1 MKHYG
6 FGSRLLAWLCVV
18 IMLVMMLPLSAAADG
33 DPADDETTYA
43 VNWNVGE
50 HGTVTLTA
58 NDVDYSSG
66 EEVSLAADTSVTLT
80 VTPEARYKLKEVSA
94 YYGSSNTLFTPSYS
108 NPASESTYTFKMP
121 TNDIYVSVTFGQRES
136 VTVSFEGDVQSVQ
149 IPAGS
154 DSIVKEKKAEV
165 FTDEY
170 GDGSLA
176 SFIVTPAEH
185 YDLPEF
191 VTVQIGGTQYTTSES
206 DSSSVVWNKD
216 SKDSAVLSIPYTLL
230 TADAT
235 VTVEGVEKPY
245 VQFAVADKNHLTLGC
260 EGKVYLEAIGDSE
273 DVSDENAYYS
283 LAVGAADHY
292 NLSGD
297 VKVSASSGK
306 MVNGTWDAESGHFT
320 VSKAELKDFAEEKE
334 TLYVSADTTPI
345 EYEITV
351 VNDNVNVSW
360 TKTDGAEKITRG
372 TSSTINAT
380 VEDTVEITLMPK
392 SSGVEL
398 PEELNLGSKISY
410 NVENYGRRTW
420 AKIEF
425 STGSVKEAFTINLK
439 TTNYVEL
446 KVVDSE
452 PVKCTGD
459 KDSNAQKDCTLTFT
473 AEDGYTLP
481 DDVTVKH
488 SSIAISNVTGQLSSS
503 VDDDND
509 ENTEGD
515 STTTTVTEGYT
526 WDQESGTLTILQ
538 GTLEKVLESGERT
551 ISITVTPTLNTD
563 NYTIKTTG
571 GEELEYS
578 SDAFY
583 GKTILIEPKAP
594 ATSIEVNYDNYEKD
608 YKGVVLGCSADNC
621 QEWQQKG
628 YYCVARGADVKDEK
642 LTYRLY
648 DENRN
653 KYSEEATL
661 TLTVDTTKPVVD
673 MLRYEGGRFE
683 KGNYYCKDL
692 ACVTFRVFDT
702 NFVAENYKVELI
714 NVANENSEINVANEN
729 SETISEDKIS
739 WTEPVFGQADCEVML
754 SIGDYADG
762 KYKVKLTVTDA
773 AGNEGSKISET
784 LVIDTLEP
792 EVSWNGYSVDEYKD
806 GKYYTKD
813 TVTVAFEATDTNFA
827 ANMLG
832 EYKVTVTGVKGENS
846 QTITD
851 GVAWRGDVCTVTL
864 NCADETQEMVNE
876 LADGE
881 YTVALTVTD
890 AAGHNGTAE
899 SETIVLDKNAPDVEV
914 TSYKV
919 NGVDFASYKETGNR
933 YVNDSIA
940 ITFKVTEKNFDKD
953 LFRFEG
959 LPDTDGSYSESEWSD
974 DGDVHTITLTL
985 MADGT
990 NDGIYNAI
998 KLVGKDMA
1006 DNDGEETTEPIV
1018 LDKTVPEIK
1027 SVTYEEKGGFK
1038 LLKQIWWWIAGK
1050 LNPDTD
1056 ADGYS
1061 RTVKATVKI
1070 SDDLSPIDGLDVLSL
1085 SSSEVKNLEVEKA
1098 EGTSATYTFEASPQ
1112 FMEELKIT
1120 ATDAAGNTC
1129 GSFEVQKDENGKV
1142 TGSPN
1147 LLIDTYAPTIDF
1159 GTIDYSSVHSSNYPV
1174 TVTVTD
1180 PAMENVYSGL
1190 KQVTVSVHYQQSGTK
1205 VESGS
1210 INGYR
1215 YSDGVYT
1222 KKFESSDY
1230 TDYTQKTYYTQKE
1243 EFTVT
1248 LPVNLHSNLVY
1259 VEVTA
1264 EDNAG
1269 NTVTATSKDNGQYI
1283 KLDSVAPIVSV
1294 VYDNNSA
1301 QNSKY
1306 FMQSRTATITVT
1318 DNNFSADGMTINT
1331 QGTVGGWTAT
1341 GATNDDGQQNVYTCT
1356 VSYASDADYTLNVTA
1371 ADLGGNTTNDAAVDY
1386 SGQTAAQD
1394 FTVDLTDPT
1403 FTIGMVSG
1411 DAEIRSSGYSNQAV
1425 TVTLTVNEHNFDSSA
1440 ATAGLTVIHEGVD
1453 ISQSIRSSLSWS
1465 SNGDVRTASFVLTDD
1480 GEYAINLSFQDLAG
1494 NSTAVASDVIVY
1506 VDQTNPLVYVTG
1518 VADKS
1523 ANAQREIVPVVTI
1536 WDKYYDGNSV
1546 EIRLRNGAG
1555 QDVTSKY
1562 LDMENDRSEV
1572 MYDEQ
1577 RDMYYQ
1583 TFTFKNITDDHVYH
1597 LEVRHTDLAGNTNT
1611 TMTVLNAK
1619 GEETVLD
1626 IEKEV
1631 MRFSVNR
1638 NGSTYSADDDTLEIL
1653 GKYIQSAKNVRILEI
1668 NVDELDPDS
1677 IYITLTH
1684 DNITRDLVN
1693 GDDYT
1698 YQVPPEQNEASW
1710 NVYEYVFADSLFA
1723 DDGIYTISIYSVDA
1737 AGNVAQN
1744 NTEEKDFEITFVVD
1758 KTPPIFVA
1766 VNLEAGEIY
1775 NEEQH
1780 EVTINCSDNIA
1791 FDSVQVY
1798 RLDSTAEKDENG
1810 NYIWF
1815 RETSDGEM
1823 EMLCEPVELAAVE
1836 GSNGD
1841 YTFVIYEGDSAATSK
1856 QSVLV
1861 VCTDKAGN
1869 QNVEQEILDFTVS
1882 SSFWIR
1888 FYANKPLFYG
1898 SIGGISALLILAA
1911 ILFLTKRREEK

>member
-18 IMLVMMLPLSAAADG
+18 IMLVMMLPLSAAAD
-33 DPADDETTYA
+33 DETAGDETAGDETKRYSIDVQHA
-43 VNWNVGE
+43 DTSSQGNVWAEVNGQSATEAAE
-50 HGTVTLTA
+50 HDTVTIVAEEDYKLTEITVNSTTQDIDVTVQDNSFKMPA
-58 NDVDYSSG
+58 CNVIVVVRAEKRETVDVAFDLTNASATGATKVYADVDYTATLSAEAHYTLPENIKVYVGKG
-66 EEVSLAADTSVTLT
+66 ESLLESDEYTWNNTTGELKIEAKYLT
-80 VTPEARYKLKEVSA
+80 
-94 YYGSSNTLFTPSYS
+94 GN
-108 NPASESTYTFKMP
+108 
-121 TNDIYVSVTFGQRES
+121 
-136 VTVSFEGDVQSVQ
+136 
-149 IPAGS
+149 
-154 DSIVKEKKAEV
+154 VKVKAE
-165 FTDEY
+165 
-170 GDGSLA
+170 
-176 SFIVTPAEH
+176 AE
-185 YDLPEF
+185 
-191 VTVQIGGTQYTTSES
+191 
-206 DSSSVVWNKD
+206 
-216 SKDSAVLSIPYTLL
+216 
-230 TADAT
+230 
-235 VTVEGVEKPY
+235 EKPY
-245 VQFAVADKNHLTLGC
+245 VQFDGSGLTNLSLSPGA
-260 EGKVYLEAIGDSE
+260 GKVYPSELVEDSYSVLLNPYDGYAVPTAKE
-273 DVSDENAYYS
+273 DVAVVCDGSPVEFTYENGTVTIEKNV
-283 LAVGAADHY
+283 LKGLGENKTIEIGAA
-292 NLSGD
+292 G
-297 VKVSASSGK
+297 V
-306 MVNGTWDAESGHFT
+306 
-320 VSKAELKDFAEEKE
+320 
-334 TLYVSADTTPI
+334 PI
-345 EYEITV
+345 EYEITI
-351 VNDNVNVSW
+351 DISKVNVESIYKNGDESKNILNDKST
-360 TKTDGAEKITRG
+360 TKEGKKVTFKA
-372 TSSTINAT
+372 TI
-380 VEDTVEITLMPK
+380 EDTV
-392 SSGVEL
+392 V
-398 PEELNLGSKISY
+398 
-410 NVENYGRRTW
+410 V
-420 AKIEF
+420 
-425 STGSVKEAFTINLK
+425 NLK
-439 TTNYVEL
+439 ADRFCSVP
-446 KVVDSE
+446 DS
-452 PVKCTGD
+452 VLMTGGTAGTEY
-459 KDSNAQKDCTLTFT
+459 SPDCDLNWIQYYNIATLTFEKGSIDRNIDVSWSGNSAQNVNLIFKT
-473 AEDGYTLP
+473 YRLGLPEPQDINEGYKTTCSVSEDYSINFNAWSGYTLP
-481 DDVTVKH
+481 ATITVKSGDTPLEDVTGN
-488 SSIAISNVTGQLSSS
+488 SEATA
-503 VDDDND
+503 
-509 ENTEGD
+509 
-515 STTTTVTEGYT
+515 GYT
-526 WDQESGTLTILQ
+526 WTGGTLTILQ
-538 GTLEKVLESGERT
+538 ASLQAAVDNGNE
-551 ISITVTPTLNTD
+551 ITVEATAALKNDNLNSGDFKQDTVD
-563 NYTIKTTG
+563 KAGNVTAVNWN
-571 GEELEYS
+571 
-578 SDAFY
+578 DAA
-583 GKTILIEPKAP
+583 ILIKPTNP
-594 ATSIEVNYDNYEKD
+594 ATKIVKIEIGEKKYNGTDDIYDGIIVGTNKEEIIKEKGKNYLEINDCKNEKI
-608 YKGVVLGCSADNC
+608 
-621 QEWQQKG
+621 
-628 YYCVARGADVKDEK
+628 
-642 LTYRLY
+642 TYRLSDGRVESAEGALY
-648 DENRN
+648 V
-653 KYSEEATL
+653 S
-661 TLTVDTTKPVVD
+661 VDTTKPALSVDFGEDDKDYVNSSKTVVLTVDEKNFAPKKDDNWGVGIYPVVD
-673 MLRYEGGRFE
+673 G
-683 KGNYYCKDL
+683 
-692 ACVTFRVFDT
+692 VP
-702 NFVAENYKVELI
+702 AERALEESSSSDNGY
-714 NVANENSEINVANEN
+714 
-729 SETISEDKIS
+729 IS
-739 WTEPVFGQADCEVML
+739 WSKDNNTHKCSVTMTCAESAEAETGTGKF
-754 SIGDYADG
+754 ADG
-762 KYKVKLTVTDA
+762 EYIIILGVYDDA
-773 AGNEGSKISET
+773 GHYSNKKSGTIVLDAKKPDVS
-784 LVIDTLEP
+784 VDT
-792 EVSWNGYSVDEYKD
+792 YSVDEYKD
-806 GKYYTKD
+806 EKYYTND
-813 TVTVAFEATDTNFA
+813 TVSVTFEAADANFA

-832 EYKVTVTGVKGENS
+832 EYEVTVTGVEGENS

-890 AAGHNGTAE
+890 AAGNSNTAR
-899 SETIVLDKNAPDVEV
+899 SDTIVLDKTAPDVEV

-959 LPDTDGSYSESEWSD
+959 LPDTDGSYSKSEWSD

-985 MADGT
+985 TADGT

-1006 DNDGEETTEPIV
+1006 DNDGGETTEPIV

-1038 LLKQIWWWIAGK
+1038 LLEQIWWWIAGK
-1050 LNPDTD
+1050 LNPDTE

-1061 RTVKATVKI
+1061 RTVKATVGI
-1070 SDDLSPIDGLDVLSL
+1070 SDDLSPVDALEVLP
-1085 SSSEVKNLEVEKA
+1085 SSEVKNLEVKTE
-1098 EGTSATYTFEASPQ
+1098 EGTSATYTFEASSQ

-1129 GSFEVQKDENGKV
+1129 GAFEVQKDENGDV

-1180 PAMENVYSGL
+1180 PKVENVYSGL

-1205 VESGS
+1205 ADSISVSDLSG
-1210 INGYR
+1210 YD

-1222 KKFESSDY
+1222 KDFASSDY
-1230 TDYTQKTYYTQKE
+1230 TQEKS
-1243 EFTVT
+1243 FTVT

-1583 TFTFKNITDDHVYH
+1583 TFTFKNITEDHVYH